1 MNTNVPCG
9 TQPRLRGHCGG
20 EVCINYFSLTS
31 SKHVRKV
38 INRKEGDY
46 FITSTWVDTMQGKES
61 LRGKKTKCI
70 LL

>member
-38 INRKEGDY
+38 IAEKKE
-46 FITSTWVDTMQGKES
+46 I
-61 LRGKKTKCI
+61 I
-70 LL
+70 L